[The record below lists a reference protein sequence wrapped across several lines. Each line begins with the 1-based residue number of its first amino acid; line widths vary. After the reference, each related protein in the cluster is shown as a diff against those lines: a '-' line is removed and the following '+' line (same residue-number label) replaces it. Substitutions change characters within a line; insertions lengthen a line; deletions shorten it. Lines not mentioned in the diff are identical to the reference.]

1 MKSSNKIIIWV
12 FLLLFQ
18 QALASNYP
26 IIVKM
31 TSNMMLSSGFNPFW
45 HRVNKMGAFSN
56 KQLFSFSSFSDNKF
70 SVGYGVSSIFYPSK
84 IRRSFLQIGFLYKR
98 INDYEL
104 KVGRWEQKI
113 TSESSLS
120 TGSLIRGNNS
130 TPIPQISLMM
140 NEYKKYKIFNN
151 EIWIKGGF
159 THGWFSKGE
168 YIKAP
173 YLHEKY
179 LYIKKYINEKS
190 EFNLGL
196 VHEAIWGGTTYIHG
210 LQPGTFEDY
219 FRVIFARP
227 ASRSGFIGEQ
237 ANVLGNHLGIWDLSY
252 SKKNLKREIKL
263 YYQHPFEDKSGAF
276 QYFFDELK
284 KRSITRK
291 SFDGLFGIEI
301 KNNISSLITLFLYE
315 YINTTHQSG
324 SNPQSETSYGW
335 DGYYNHYIYLSGW
348 SYKGDI
354 LSNPLF
360 TEGRLTDE
368 GDYISNN
375 RIKAHHIGLSGVLS
389 KNIKHK
395 LLLTYS
401 KNYGTYWD
409 QVVFLNS
416 QKQYKYTSA
425 LEQFSALI
433 ELNIEN
439 VINNTNL
446 TISFAFDNGEVLT
459 NNKSFQLAF
468 DYNFS
473 NLSSSQ

>member
-12 FLLLFQ
+12 LLLSFQ

-26 IIVKM
+26 IIIKT
-31 TSNMMLSSGFNPFW
+31 TSNMILNSGFNPFW

-70 SVGYGVSSIFYPSK
+70 LVGYGFTSIFYPSK
-84 IRRSFLQIGFLYKR
+84 MQRSFLQIGFLYKR

-120 TGSLIRGNNS
+120 TGSLIRGTNS
-130 TPIPQISLMM
+130 IPIPQISLMM
-140 NEYKKYKIFNN
+140 TEYKKYKIFNN

-219 FRVIFARP
+219 FRVVFARP
-227 ASRSGFIGEQ
+227 ASSSGFIGEQ
-237 ANVLGNHLGIWDLSY
+237 TNVLGNHLGIWDLSY

-335 DGYYNHYIYLSGW
+335 DSYYNHYIYLSGW

-360 TEGRLTDE
+360 TEGRLTNE

-425 LEQFSALI
+425 LEQFSALF
-433 ELNIEN
+433 ELDILN
-439 VINNTNL
+439 VFNNTNI
-446 TISFAFDNGEVLT
+446 TISYAFDNGQVLKD
-459 NNKSFQLAF
+459 NQSFQLSF
-468 DYNFS
+468 FYNFN
-473 NLSSSQ
+473 NLSYSQ